1 MATQLAYGFVDL
13 AHLASQR
20 VTAVGV
26 GTIYDAIRVSAEEH
40 NRNVQELLAAWAER
54 TVKHQERYYLPG
66 VGTLQPLDEHGHPLP
81 VTEAGFV
88 DVGYPIQSAGTAW
101 GGNRISWELMSVE
114 EASRHTVEGLKR
126 DADWMR
132 RHALAAVFDNVQWV
146 FADKLF
152 GNVTVEPL
160 ANGDATIYV
169 RVGGLSA
176 VDNHYLNQAAG
187 IADATNPFPTIYAE
201 LSEHASFV
209 GPVVAYIDSTNVAAV
224 MGLTNFVPV
233 DDPDIIRGAGVDR
246 LARQISRGLGD
257 RVLGKVDSC
266 WVVEW
271 RVLPADYIIAHDEGQ
286 GPFVAMREFDAAAL
300 QGLQVKNINPDGN
313 LPTIEYY
320 RDTGFGVRNR
330 IAAVV
335 MLVSAGAYAIPA
347 AYNAPLAI

>member
-1 MATQLAYGFVDL
+1 MATQLAYGFVNL
-13 AHLASQR
+13 AHLATQR
-20 VTAVGV
+20 VTAAGV
-26 GTIYDAIRVSAEEH
+26 DTIYDAIRASAEEH
-40 NRNVQELLAAWAER
+40 NRNIGELLAAWAQP
-54 TVKHQERYYLPG
+54 TVLHQERYYLPG

-81 VTEAGFV
+81 IAEAGFV
-88 DVGYPIQSAGTAW
+88 DVGYPIQSGGTAW
-101 GGNRISWELMSVE
+101 GGNRISWPLMRVE
-114 EASRHTVEGLKR
+114 DADRHTVESLKR
-126 DADWMR
+126 DADWIR
-132 RHALAAVFDNVQWV
+132 RHALAAVFDNVAWV

-152 GNVTVEPL
+152 GNVTVQPL
-160 ANGDATIYV
+160 ANADGTTYV

-176 VDNHYLNQAAG
+176 VDNHYLNQAGG

-209 GPVVAYIDSTNVAAV
+209 GPVVAYVDSTNVAAV

-233 DDPDIIRGAGVDR
+233 DDPDIVRGAGVDR
-246 LARQISRGLGD
+246 LASQISRGLGD

-271 RVLPADYIIAHDEGQ
+271 RAMPANYIIAQDEGQ
-286 GPFVAMREFDAAAL
+286 GAFMAMREFDAADL

-320 RDTGFGVRNR
+320 RDAGFGVRNR
-330 IAAVV
+330 IGAVV

-347 AYNAPLAI
+347 GFGAPLAI